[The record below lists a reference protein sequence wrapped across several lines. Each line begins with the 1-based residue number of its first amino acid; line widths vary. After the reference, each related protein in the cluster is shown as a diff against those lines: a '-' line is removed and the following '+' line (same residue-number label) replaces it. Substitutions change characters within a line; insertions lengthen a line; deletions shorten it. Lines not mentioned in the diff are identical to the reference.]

1 MNNFAIVT
9 DSAGD
14 LNHTLTEEL
23 GVVVVP
29 LKFTIQ
35 GKEYADWPDHREMGE
50 EEFYELLR
58 KGERA
63 TTAALNANDY
73 VEAVTPLL
81 EDGKDVLIMA
91 FSSGLSTTYQSSVMA
106 VEELREKYPQ
116 RKIYT
121 VDTLAAS
128 LGHGLLVWY
137 AAQQRAQGKS
147 IEEVRDW
154 QEENKLKLAHWFTV
168 DDLNHLKRGGRVS
181 AATAL
186 VGTMLAIK
194 PILHVDNDGKL
205 ISMSKVRGR
214 MSSMKALADKMAELV
229 DTSVEQTVF
238 ICHGNCEEEAQK
250 LAEFVKERT
259 GYEVVHI
266 GCIGPVIGA
275 HSGPG
280 TLAVFFL
287 GSER

>member
-1 MNNFAIVT
+1 MKQFAIVT

-14 LNHTLTEEL
+14 LSQQMAEEL
-23 GVVVVP
+23 DIQILPLRFHMQGV
-29 LKFTIQ
+29 
-35 GKEYADWPDHREMGE
+35 ERADWPDHREMDLE
-50 EEFYELLR
+50 TFYGLLR
-58 KGERA
+58 SGERA
-63 TTAALNANDY
+63 TTSALNANDY
-73 VEAVTPLL
+73 QEAVEPLL
-81 EDGKDVLIMA
+81 KAGQDVLILA
-91 FSSGLSTTYQSSVMA
+91 FSSGLSTTYQSSVIA
-106 VEELREKYPQ
+106 AEELREKYPD

-147 IEEVRDW
+147 IDQVRDW
-154 QEENKLKLAHWFTV
+154 QEENKLKLSHWFTV

-194 PILHVDNDGKL
+194 PVLHVDNEGHL
-205 ISMSKVRGR
+205 INMSKVRGR
-214 MSSMKALADKMAELV
+214 GASIKALADKMEATAI
-229 DTSVEQTVF
+229 DPANQTVF
-238 ICHGNCEEEAQK
+238 ICHGDCLDDAEK
-250 LAEFVKERT
+250 LGEMIKERMGVET
-259 GYEVVHI
+259 VHI
-266 GCIGPVIGA
+266 GPIGPVIGA

>member
-1 MNNFAIVT
+1 MNKFSIVT

-14 LNHTLTEEL
+14 LCHVMADEL
-23 GVVVVP
+23 GVHVVP
-29 LKFTIQ
+29 LKFNMQ
-35 GKEYADWPDHREMGE
+35 EKEYADWPDHRELGVK
-50 EEFYELLR
+50 EFYDLLR
-58 KGERA
+58 AGERA
-63 TTAALNANDY
+63 TTAALNANDFM
-73 VEAVTPLL
+73 EAVTPIL
-81 EDGKDVLIMA
+81 EAGEDVLIMT

-106 VEELREKYPQ
+106 VEELREKYPE

-137 AAQQRAQGKS
+137 AAQQRAEGKS

-154 QEENKLKLAHWFTV
+154 QEANKLKLAHWFTV

-205 ISMSKVRGR
+205 ISMSKARGR
-214 MSSMKALADKMAELV
+214 MASMKALADKMAETM
-229 DTSVEQTVF
+229 DTTVNQTVF
-238 ICHGNCEEEAQK
+238 ISHGDCEEEARK
-250 LAEFVKERT
+250 LGELVKERT
-259 GYEVVHI
+259 GVEVDYI
-266 GCIGPVIGA
+266 SAIGPVVGA

-280 TLAVFFL
+280 TLALFFL